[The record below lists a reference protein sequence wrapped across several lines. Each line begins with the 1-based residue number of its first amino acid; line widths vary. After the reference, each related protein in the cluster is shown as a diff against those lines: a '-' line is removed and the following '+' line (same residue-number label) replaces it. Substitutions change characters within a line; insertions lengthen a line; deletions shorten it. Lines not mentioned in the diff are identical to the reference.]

1 MEFAVTFTN
10 PSNFIDE
17 EKYKSTRCWIMDF
30 SNQTRRPMN
39 SYEIENVS
47 VLPENANIDIKQQDK
62 VVLFKSFALSE
73 PETDESAEHESETAE
88 EPAEP
93 EAETEESTEPEAETE
108 ESTEP
113 EAETEESTE
122 PEAETEE
129 STEPE
134 TEEPTEPEDEA
145 EEPTKSTD
153 SELKIEVT
161 NCEIIEQIKKK
172 YTGLV
177 SKKKKLEN
185 IKMVLEESLEE
196 TEIELDSAIIAFEQK
211 LHKIN
216 KDISTFKNEIFEIF
230 D

>member
-88 EPAEP
+88 EPA
-93 EAETEESTEPEAETE
+93 
-108 ESTEP
+108 
-113 EAETEESTE
+113 E